1 MKGCNPYKEIVLGS
15 FYLFLNSFLTLPG
28 RDFAVLDPES
38 LAPQMECKGVE
49 VSLLR
54 LLQK

>member
-38 LAPQMECKGVE
+38 LAPKMECKGVE